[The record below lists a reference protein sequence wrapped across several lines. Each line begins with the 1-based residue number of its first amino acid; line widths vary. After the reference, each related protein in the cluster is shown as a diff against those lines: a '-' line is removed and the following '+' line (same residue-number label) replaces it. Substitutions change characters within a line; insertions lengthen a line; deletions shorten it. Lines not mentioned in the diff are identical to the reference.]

1 MNFIGQNTLTATT
14 HVRECVGWHVCF
26 RPWRRGDNMICPNDS
41 YLTSMHN
48 DLNRKGSWSYKIR
61 AQLNTDTHMPD
72 GYFRKITLSKW
83 KNYNM
88 DNNPRIHV
96 QNPPKMPRVQHC
108 RTRPGFHTSSQKYKQ
123 MWIVVSFSHQYKD
136 FHQLKTYLTDESL
149 VPAFH
154 RTRELQNYHWIKE

>member
-1 MNFIGQNTLTATT
+1 MKYCLTYLLAVKIHIFKARGQLISSNVITLGLKKKSLLQMKLFLQEEVAMNFIGQNTLTATT

-96 QNPPKMPRVQHC
+96 QNPPKMPRV
-108 RTRPGFHTSSQKYKQ
+108 
-123 MWIVVSFSHQYKD
+123 
-136 FHQLKTYLTDESL
+136 
-149 VPAFH
+149 
-154 RTRELQNYHWIKE
+154 

>member
-1 MNFIGQNTLTATT
+1 MYFLTYLLAIKIRIFKARGQLISSNGITLGLKKMSFANEIILAGRSSYEFHWAK
-14 HVRECVGWHVCF
+14 HVNSHYPCQRMCRMARVCF

-48 DLNRKGSWSYKIR
+48 NLNIKGSWSYKIR

-72 GYFRKITLSKW
+72 GYFRKTALSKW

-96 QNPPKMPRVQHC
+96 QNPLKMPRV
-108 RTRPGFHTSSQKYKQ
+108 
-123 MWIVVSFSHQYKD
+123 
-136 FHQLKTYLTDESL
+136 
-149 VPAFH
+149 
-154 RTRELQNYHWIKE
+154 